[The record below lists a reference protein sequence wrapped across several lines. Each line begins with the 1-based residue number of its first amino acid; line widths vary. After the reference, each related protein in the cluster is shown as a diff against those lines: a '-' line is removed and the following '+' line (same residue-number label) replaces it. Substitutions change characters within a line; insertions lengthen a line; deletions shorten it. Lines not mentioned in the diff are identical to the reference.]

1 MADGAAEA
9 KELNGVSAPDGRAA
23 GPAPR
28 AEAPPKEAP
37 QKEAPQTRISA
48 WRFLQYAAGYW
59 RGASARDAWTW
70 TSLALALVFANLAV
84 SVGLNRWNRWFFDSL
99 EKKQGDQLLTA
110 LAVFVGLVLA
120 GAVCAAVMVN
130 CRMMLQTRWRSWI
143 TTNLTAKW
151 LDQQRYYRLAITD
164 DKQINPEF
172 RLAEDVRL
180 ASEPVVEFTIGFIN
194 ALLSALAF
202 ASILFLVGGA
212 ITIPLLGQQIW
223 IPGYIALAAL
233 LYAVVVSSLTYSI
246 GNPLV
251 DRVGAKNEAE
261 AQFRY
266 ELTRV
271 RENAESIALIKGDS
285 DEKIRLA
292 GTFERL
298 MQRWGEV
305 VTQHTR
311 LTGLLNANAFF
322 APVVPLLLATPK
334 YLSGEMTLGAM
345 MQVAAAFVAVLGA
358 LNWFTDNYIK
368 LAEWSASAKRVDEL
382 YVALELV
389 SLDDHLDRIGP
400 IQIENG
406 TDKLLRL
413 DNVSIVHRDGRVM
426 IADAAMIIEPGE
438 RVLLGG
444 ESGSGKSTLIR
455 AIAGL
460 WPWGEGRILLPV
472 DSTVAFVP
480 QRPYIPLGRLRDAL
494 AYPANGDTLSDEP
507 AQEALKAS
515 GLGYLVERLDKV
527 DRWDQILSGG
537 ERQRVA
543 FARLFLTR
551 PSVIVMDEA
560 TAALDVDSESRLL
573 TLLFELLPDATVISV
588 GHREGLELLHTRK
601 LSLMRHHTGAR
612 ITQARANTRRW
623 QQIKRAAGG
632 IKSAAGRLKGVRVKL
647 RRGDRR
653 RSPPESLHEQPD
665 IQPGGST
672 VVPPS
677 VGLGVSPGL
686 PQGAPVEPQSAR
698 LPGAKQD
705 A

>member
-1 MADGAAEA
+1 MTTPKYMEQVGQAMADGDADGNT
-9 KELNGVSAPDGRAA
+9 LNGKAAPDRPHVTAA
-23 GPAPR
+23 SGPDAIAPAP
-28 AEAPPKEAP
+28 
-37 QKEAPQTRISA
+37 TRISS

-59 RGASARDAWTW
+59 RGATARDAWTW
-70 TSLALALVFANLAV
+70 TALALLLVLANLAV
-84 SVGLNRWNRWFFDSL
+84 SIGLNRWNRWFFDSL
-99 EKKQGDQLLTA
+99 EKKQGDQLLTS
-110 LAVFVGLVLA
+110 LAVFVALIAA
-120 GAVCAAVMVN
+120 GALCAALMIN
-130 CRMMLQTRWRSWI
+130 CRMKLQTRWRAWI
-143 TTNLTAKW
+143 TSNLTAKW

-180 ASEPVVEFTIGFIN
+180 ASEPVVEFSIGFIN

-202 ASILFLVGGA
+202 ASILFVVGGSL
-212 ITIPLLGQQIW
+212 TVPLFGTSIW
-223 IPGYIALAAL
+223 IPGYIALAAV
-233 LYAVVVSSLTYSI
+233 LYAVVVSVLTYSI

-251 DRVGAKNEAE
+251 DRVAAKNESE

-285 DEKIRLA
+285 DEKIRLGA
-292 GTFERL
+292 TFERL
-298 MQRWGEV
+298 MQRWSEV
-305 VTQHTR
+305 IWQHTR
-311 LTGLLNANAFF
+311 LTGLLNANSFF

-334 YLSGEMTLGAM
+334 YLSGEITLGGV
-345 MQVAAAFVAVLGA
+345 MQVAAAFIAVLGA
-358 LNWFTDNYIK
+358 LNWFTDNYIR

-406 TDKLLRL
+406 TDKSLRL

-426 IADAAMIIEPGE
+426 IADAAMTIEPGE

-494 AYPANGDTLSDEP
+494 AYPAHGDTLTE
-507 AQEALKAS
+507 AQAQDALKSS
-515 GLGYLVERLDKV
+515 GLGYLSERLDKT

-537 ERQRVA
+537 ERQRIA
-543 FARLFLTR
+543 FARLLLTR

-560 TAALDVDSESRLL
+560 TAALDVDSETRLL
-573 TLLFELLPDATVISV
+573 TLLFSELPDATVISV
-588 GHREGLELLHTRK
+588 GHREGLEPLHNRK

-612 ITQARANTRRW
+612 ITQARAGKRRW
-623 QQIKRAAGG
+623 QRIKTAAGG
-632 IKSAAGRLKGVRVKL
+632 IKVAAAGRLQGVRIKL
-647 RRGDRR
+647 RRGGAQRGA
-653 RSPPESLHEQPD
+653 SA
-665 IQPGGST
+665 
-672 VVPPS
+672 
-677 VGLGVSPGL
+677 
-686 PQGAPVEPQSAR
+686 PQATKTDET
-698 LPGAKQD
+698 
-705 A
+705 